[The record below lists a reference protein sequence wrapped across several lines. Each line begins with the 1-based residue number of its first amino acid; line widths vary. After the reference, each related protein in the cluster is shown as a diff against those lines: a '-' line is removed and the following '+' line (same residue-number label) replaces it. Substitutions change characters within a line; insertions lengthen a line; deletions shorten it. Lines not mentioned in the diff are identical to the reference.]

1 MHLKLTTICLII
13 SATLLSILIFFL
25 LDKPLLTKEE
35 SHKILNLLEYS
46 EESNNPNSI
55 TSLSEKLGQNFIV
68 GIPTTQ
74 IDDKTIEILHHI
86 KPAGIVL
93 YSRNFESF
101 SQLKELILELQK
113 ISKEDSNMPYFI
125 MLDEEPEGALRVGL
139 LKNIFSLEMP
149 QWKKIE
155 RDINILSSLGIN
167 VELAPLADFPF
178 DNNSFVARR
187 IPVKTVEELVSFN
200 RTFIKILK
208 DYKISA
214 TLKHFPGMGIFEDD
228 PHNKFLHS
236 NISENSLKKSIDIF
250 KDGINNGADFV
261 MTCHA
266 MYDNLDSENPATFS
280 RTIVTDILKDQLNFK
295 GIIVT
300 DDISDMPLSIKGL
313 DLTDAGIKALKAGHN
328 LIMFSHNLDK
338 TKEIFDEI
346 LYKVNTDPEL
356 KTIIENNYLKII
368 AFKDKNLN
376 IKIKAP

>member
-1 MHLKLTTICLII
+1 MHLKLTFIYLFILVTLSSVLIY
-13 SATLLSILIFFL
+13 FL

-35 SHKILNLLEYS
+35 ASKSLNLLEYS
-46 EESNNPNSI
+46 EESNNPKSI
-55 TSLSEKLGQNFIV
+55 RSISEKLGQNFIV
-68 GIPTTQ
+68 GIPDTK
-74 IDDKTIEILHHI
+74 IDEETREILHYI

-113 ISKEDSNMPYFI
+113 ISKEDTNMPYFI

-155 RDINILSSLGIN
+155 RDISILSSLGVN

-236 NISENSLKKSIDIF
+236 NINENTLKRSLDIF
-250 KDGINNGADFV
+250 KDGIDNGADFV

-280 RTIVTDILKDQLNFK
+280 HSIITDILKDKLNFK
-295 GIIVT
+295 DIVVT
-300 DDISDMPLSIKGL
+300 DDISDMPLSMKGL
-313 DLTDAGIKALKAGHN
+313 NLTDAGIKALKAGHN
-328 LIMFSHNLDK
+328 LIMYSHNLDK
-338 TKEIFDEI
+338 TREIFDEI

-368 AFKDKNLN
+368 AFKDR
-376 IKIKAP
+376 I

>member
-1 MHLKLTTICLII
+1 MHLKLTVIYLFILV
-13 SATLLSILIFFL
+13 TLLSVLIYFL

-35 SHKILNLLEYS
+35 ASKSLNLLEYS
-46 EESNNPNSI
+46 EESNNPKSI
-55 TSLSEKLGQNFIV
+55 RSISEKLGQNFIV
-68 GIPTTQ
+68 GIPDTK
-74 IDDKTIEILHHI
+74 IDEETREILHYI

-113 ISKEDSNMPYFI
+113 ISKEDTNMPYFI

-155 RDINILSSLGIN
+155 RDISILSSLGVN

-236 NISENSLKKSIDIF
+236 NINENTLKRSLDIF
-250 KDGINNGADFV
+250 KDGIDNGADFV

-280 RTIVTDILKDQLNFK
+280 HSIITDILKDKLNFK
-295 GIIVT
+295 GIVVT
-300 DDISDMPLSIKGL
+300 DDISDMPLSMKGL
-313 DLTDAGIKALKAGHN
+313 NLTDAGIKALKAGHN
-328 LIMFSHNLDK
+328 LIMYSHNLDK
-338 TKEIFDEI
+338 TREIFDEI

-368 AFKDKNLN
+368 AFKDKKNLN
-376 IKIKAP
+376 

>member
-1 MHLKLTTICLII
+1 MHLKLTFIYLFILVTLSSVLIY
-13 SATLLSILIFFL
+13 FL

-35 SHKILNLLEYS
+35 ASKSLNLLEYS
-46 EESNNPNSI
+46 EESNNPKSI
-55 TSLSEKLGQNFIV
+55 RSISEKLGQNFIV
-68 GIPTTQ
+68 GIPDTK
-74 IDDKTIEILHHI
+74 IDEETREILHYI

-113 ISKEDSNMPYFI
+113 ISKEDTNMPYFI

-155 RDINILSSLGIN
+155 RDISILSSLGVN

-236 NISENSLKKSIDIF
+236 NINENTLKRSLDIF
-250 KDGINNGADFV
+250 KDGIDNGADFV

-280 RTIVTDILKDQLNFK
+280 HSIITDILKDKLNFK
-295 GIIVT
+295 DIVVT
-300 DDISDMPLSIKGL
+300 DDISDMPLSMKGL
-313 DLTDAGIKALKAGHN
+313 NLTDAGIKALKAGHN
-328 LIMFSHNLDK
+328 LIMYSHNLDK
-338 TKEIFDEI
+338 TREIFDEI

-368 AFKDKNLN
+368 AFKDKNF
-376 IKIKAP
+376 KY

>member
-1 MHLKLTTICLII
+1 MHLKLTFIYLFILVTLSSVLIY
-13 SATLLSILIFFL
+13 FL

-35 SHKILNLLEYS
+35 ASKSLNLLEYS
-46 EESNNPNSI
+46 EESNNPKSI
-55 TSLSEKLGQNFIV
+55 RSISEKLGQNFIV
-68 GIPTTQ
+68 GIPDTK
-74 IDDKTIEILHHI
+74 IDEETREILHYI

-113 ISKEDSNMPYFI
+113 ISKEDTNMPYFI
-125 MLDEEPEGALRVGL
+125 MLDEEPEGALRIGL

-155 RDINILSSLGIN
+155 RDISILSSLGVN

-214 TLKHFPGMGIFEDD
+214 TLKHFPGMGIFEED

-236 NISENSLKKSIDIF
+236 NINENTLKRSLDIF
-250 KDGINNGADFV
+250 KDGIDNGADFV

-266 MYDNLDSENPATFS
+266 MYDNLDSENPATLS
-280 RTIVTDILKDQLNFK
+280 HSIVTGILKDQLNFK
-295 GIIVT
+295 GIVVT
-300 DDISDMPLSIKGL
+300 DDISDMPLSMKGL
-313 DLTDAGIKALKAGHN
+313 NLTDAGIKALKAGHN
-328 LIMFSHNLDK
+328 LIMYSHNLDK
-338 TKEIFDEI
+338 TREIFDEI

-368 AFKDKNLN
+368 AFKDK
-376 IKIKAP
+376 KI